1 LGESQLTE
9 RKLYWEK
16 GLTSV
21 LLEERA
27 RPGVGNG
34 GGMLADAG
42 RNGCSNGKE
51 KKEME
56 AKKEENLGDG

>member
-1 LGESQLTE
+1 M
-9 RKLYWEK
+9 
-16 GLTSV
+16 

-51 KKEME
+51 KEEME

>member
-1 LGESQLTE
+1 MTN
-9 RKLYWEK
+9 
-16 GLTSV
+16 V

-27 RPGVGNG
+27 RPG

-51 KKEME
+51 EEEME
-56 AKKEENLGDG
+56 AKKEEILGDG

>member
-16 GLTSV
+16 GLTNV

-27 RPGVGNG
+27 RPG

-51 KKEME
+51 EEEME
-56 AKKEENLGDG
+56 AKKEEILGDG